1 MTALSIRIDPET
13 ERLLQ
18 AEVMRRKTTKTKLVQ
33 ELLRTALAPTD
44 TVNLLE
50 TLRREHG
57 LDALA
62 QNTAPTE
69 QSTQV
74 KQLVRQAV
82 AQKHRQ
88 TAP

>member
-1 MTALSIRIDPET
+1 MTALSVRIDPET

-33 ELLRTALAPTD
+33 ELLRNALAPTD
-44 TVNLLE
+44 TVSLLE

-74 KQLVRQAV
+74 KQRVRDAV